1 MKRFQDPQM
10 EIVEI
15 AVADVI
21 TASTCLENNPNCQY
35 ETELDT

>member
-21 TASTCLENNPNCQY
+21 TASTCSEYNPNCPY
-35 ETELDT
+35 ETEMD